1 MAAGSLQPSPPPRG
15 RFAAVVVAAAAAV
28 ACLPGCGSGDA
39 AGTPAVPAAA
49 FDRAAPNVVV
59 VMTDDQALDTMR
71 AMPKVRRLLGG
82 GGTEFTDALVSFPL
96 CCPSR
101 ASFLTGQY
109 AHNHGVLDNGPP
121 KGGIAR
127 LDQDGTLPVWLN
139 AAGYRTGFIGK
150 YLNGYGKNRNGG
162 DRFIPPG
169 WSDWHAAT
177 AHGKKSPYDYDLNE
191 NGELVRYGSEPGD
204 YKTDVMADK
213 AVEFIGGGS
222 GERPFFLWVATSAP
236 HTDNALPA
244 SAPRNPLPAPRHRGR
259 FADISL
265 PRPASF
271 DERDVADKPRF
282 VRQLPRIGAR
292 RQQEMRRQYVSE
304 LESLLAV
311 DDLIGRVVAELRR
324 SGELDETLIVFTSDN
339 GYLRGQHRID
349 SGKSKL
355 YDESLRVPLFVRG
368 PGFAAGGKVA
378 APVVN
383 VDLTATIVA
392 LAGLEPSHPLD
403 GAPLQ
408 AASGPGGERRAV
420 LTEVFERKQDRFQG
434 IRTARYLY
442 ARHSDGETELYDR
455 RHDPGE
461 LENLAGRPDLRN
473 VRERLAARLERL
485 ADCAGAECRPA
496 GQR

>member
-1 MAAGSLQPSPPPRG
+1 
-15 RFAAVVVAAAAAV
+15 
-28 ACLPGCGSGDA
+28 
-39 AGTPAVPAAA
+39 
-49 FDRAAPNVVV
+49 
-59 VMTDDQALDTMR
+59 MR
-71 AMPKVRRLLGG
+71 K
-82 GGTEFTDALVSFPL
+82 
-96 CCPSR
+96 
-101 ASFLTGQY
+101 
-109 AHNHGVLDNGPP
+109 
-121 KGGIAR
+121 
-127 LDQDGTLPVWLN
+127 
-139 AAGYRTGFIGK
+139 
-150 YLNGYGKNRNGG
+150 
-162 DRFIPPG
+162 
-169 WSDWHAAT
+169 
-177 AHGKKSPYDYDLNE
+177 
-191 NGELVRYGSEPGD
+191 
-204 YKTDVMADK
+204 
-213 AVEFIGGGS
+213 
-222 GERPFFLWVATSAP
+222 
-236 HTDNALPA
+236 
-244 SAPRNPLPAPRHRGR
+244 
-259 FADISL
+259 
-265 PRPASF
+265 
-271 DERDVADKPRF
+271 
-282 VRQLPRIGAR
+282 
-292 RQQEMRRQYVSE
+292 QYVSE

-311 DDLIGRVVAELRR
+311 DDLVGRVVAELRR